1 MKCKTSPTESR
12 FRCQRNPAPV
22 READHTYGWHHQ
34 LLAALVHL
42 ATTPPATG
50 PDQPLPTTRRVN
62 RSSSVYITIPGWS
75 TSNVIVNYHQRA
87 TDRPVRLIGAS
98 PVQVFRNHFDA
109 AWLEA
114 KPLELV
120 LADQII
126 AHAGPSPDLTAV
138 ACAAADIAAGLNLGP
153 HIQERVFAH
162 LAFRHSCPVIFIVGL
177 PGAGKSLVRRLLA
190 DRLRQLGIDTYQLPD
205 YVFAYRDYLHGL
217 IQLHPMRGAGFQP
230 NPGGAFAIR
239 DETALMP
246 ALHALAKVV
255 RESVKDHQVTLVEF
269 ARVDLMNALQE

>member
-1 MKCKTSPTESR
+1 M
-12 FRCQRNPAPV
+12 
-22 READHTYGWHHQ
+22 
-34 LLAALVHL
+34 
-42 ATTPPATG
+42 
-50 PDQPLPTTRRVN
+50 
-62 RSSSVYITIPGWS
+62 
-75 TSNVIVNYHQRA
+75 
-87 TDRPVRLIGAS
+87 
-98 PVQVFRNHFDA
+98 FRNHFDA